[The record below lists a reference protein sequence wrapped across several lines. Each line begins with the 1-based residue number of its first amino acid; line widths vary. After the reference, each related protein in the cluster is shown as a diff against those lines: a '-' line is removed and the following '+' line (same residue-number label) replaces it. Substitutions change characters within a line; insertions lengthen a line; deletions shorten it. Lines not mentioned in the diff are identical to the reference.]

1 MDKKFSVMDMV
12 DDYTNENNIL
22 AADIFKAKTPEPE
35 PVQDDIIE
43 EEIEKPAKKERD
55 WNPDESVL
63 DDLPELKQKAG
74 AVYDKSE
81 LTTSD
86 GSLQNIAD
94 EMAKKDAVQ
103 AMDDLSRKEFNIE
116 EAKKRRGYIKLQIP
130 PGELQTRILI
140 AASDNNFD
148 KAQKKLDE
156 IFDEVENTYPEF
168 ILERSQKEVKEETKI
183 IDVPKQP
190 EVEEVKQTTP
200 EPVQDHRKEEA
211 IPEIK
216 KEDIVEEN
224 KVESTD
230 TKVIID
236 KTNIPDISWSEE
248 DIKKIKKSRT
258 IELNIVEAADIEL
271 GEVEDIDG
279 NVVDMVLES
288 YNRQVNEVIAPLPAS
303 KYRASFTGLTYPEV
317 LDLTTS
323 EKISSLDGE
332 WKKWSICFNHIKN
345 PSIGAF
351 EEYYLYKKDGKEIK
365 VKTVNEVPENV
376 EYHQVTKFEDFLRKT
391 SVSDLTF
398 MLWKILCATTRNQE
412 IVTIDCKAVKNDG
425 VLCGHTY
432 DWVYDPTQLLDVT
445 SIPAFLLE
453 EMREVAEAATG
464 EEVMKLFK
472 SSSLNTQSTVKLI
485 DSGFIIYLRH
495 ISTHDYL
502 TKVYS
507 IIKRLDEEAAGEEIT
522 DPTIISRS
530 MAASTLLIIK
540 SILVPKADGKYVR
553 ISSPEGIIKAVTKLN
568 EVDWQTITE
577 ISKMSLDPYQF
588 TYTLRDLVCPNC
600 KNRSTVVIEKM
611 EDLLFII
618 AQSLSSVQ
626 VTLKR
631 D

>member
-12 DDYTNENNIL
+12 DDYTNENNIS
-22 AADIFKAKTPEPE
+22 AADIFKPKTPEPV

-86 GSLQNIAD
+86 GTLQNITD

-168 ILERSQKEVKEETKI
+168 ILERAQKEVKEDTKI
-183 IDVPKQP
+183 IDVPKQA
-190 EVEEVKQTTP
+190 EVEEVKQITP
-200 EPVQDHRKEEA
+200 EHIHHNRKEEV
-211 IPEIK
+211 ILEIK
-216 KEDIVEEN
+216 KEDIIEEN

-236 KTNIPDISWSEE
+236 KTNIPDVSWSEE

-323 EKISSLDGE
+323 ERISSLDGE

-365 VKTVNEVPENV
+365 VRTVNEVPENV

-453 EMREVAEAATG
+453 EMREVAEAAVG
-464 EEVMKLFK
+464 EEAMKLFK
-472 SSSLNTQSTVKLI
+472 SSSLNTQSTVKLV
-485 DSGFIIYLRH
+485 DSGFIIYLGH
-495 ISTHDYL
+495 ISAHDYL

-588 TYTLRDLVCPNC
+588 TYTLRDLICPNC

>member
-1 MDKKFSVMDMV
+1 MV
-12 DDYTNENNIL
+12 DDYTNENNIS

-140 AASDNNFD
+140 VALDNNFD

-224 KVESTD
+224 KVEFTD

-258 IELNIVEAADIEL
+258 IELNIVEAADIL
-271 GEVEDIDG
+271 HFRHTG
-279 NVVDMVLES
+279 
-288 YNRQVNEVIAPLPAS
+288 
-303 KYRASFTGLTYPEV
+303 RA
-317 LDLTTS
+317 
-323 EKISSLDGE
+323 
-332 WKKWSICFNHIKN
+332 
-345 PSIGAF
+345 
-351 EEYYLYKKDGKEIK
+351 
-365 VKTVNEVPENV
+365 
-376 EYHQVTKFEDFLRKT
+376 
-391 SVSDLTF
+391 
-398 MLWKILCATTRNQE
+398 CA
-412 IVTIDCKAVKNDG
+412 
-425 VLCGHTY
+425 
-432 DWVYDPTQLLDVT
+432 
-445 SIPAFLLE
+445 
-453 EMREVAEAATG
+453 
-464 EEVMKLFK
+464 
-472 SSSLNTQSTVKLI
+472 
-485 DSGFIIYLRH
+485 
-495 ISTHDYL
+495 
-502 TKVYS
+502 
-507 IIKRLDEEAAGEEIT
+507 
-522 DPTIISRS
+522 
-530 MAASTLLIIK
+530 
-540 SILVPKADGKYVR
+540 
-553 ISSPEGIIKAVTKLN
+553 
-568 EVDWQTITE
+568 
-577 ISKMSLDPYQF
+577 
-588 TYTLRDLVCPNC
+588 
-600 KNRSTVVIEKM
+600 
-611 EDLLFII
+611 
-618 AQSLSSVQ
+618 
-626 VTLKR
+626 
-631 D
+631 